1 MCGNLEDKTD
11 NENCENCEI
20 LDNVRTSC
28 EAAVEILNDL
38 LCFDKI
44 ESGIL
49 DLHKLETP
57 VIPFIFD
64 CVKMFSSQAR
74 EAGINISFITSHAN
88 AFQLSRNVSHSA
100 LPSASSTSSSPVMSS
115 INVHEQHVQDQEQP
129 YGSILDSDKVLVDK
143 FKMNQVMRNL
153 ISNALKFTP
162 SGGSVI
168 VSAFF
173 LPDERTDIRTVAQ
186 RLTSS
191 RTNSNRIPST
201 QGQRKSILSKC
212 SLASQYYRQPR
223 RNRRR
228 NSSVSV
234 HPGMLDKEDDD
245 DDDDVDAAIIT
256 SLQEGST
263 HACSNVE
270 SNTFYQVATGQRES
284 ILASGRGEKTIYS
297 RSLNK
302 VARRSHNK
310 IRIETQDDRE
320 NFILGK
326 LKIVVEDT
334 GCGISDVDRARLFKE
349 IVQFTPEILQ
359 GGGGSGLGLYISNH
373 IIQMHSGT
381 IQAISEG
388 VGKGSTFVVE
398 LDMRRMRPAFR
409 SI

>member
-1 MCGNLEDKTD
+1 M
-11 NENCENCEI
+11 
-20 LDNVRTSC
+20 
-28 EAAVEILNDL
+28 EILNDL

-44 ESGIL
+44 ECGIL

-57 VIPFIFD
+57 VIPFISD

-100 LPSASSTSSSPVMSS
+100 LPSASSTSSSSPVMSG
-115 INVHEQHVQDQEQP
+115 INVHEQHGPDQEQP

-173 LPDERTDIRTVAQ
+173 LPDERTDVGTVAQ

-191 RTNSNRIPST
+191 RTNIPST
-201 QGQRKSILSKC
+201 QGQRKSLLSKY

-234 HPGMLDKEDDD
+234 HPGTLEKDDD
-245 DDDDVDAAIIT
+245 GDDDDVDAAIIS

-270 SNTFYQVATGQRES
+270 SNTFYRVATGQRES
-284 ILASGRGEKTIYS
+284 ILVSGRGEKIICS

-302 VARRSHNK
+302 VARRSHNN

-320 NFILGK
+320 NIILGK

-334 GCGISDVDRARLFKE
+334 GCGISDVDRSRLFNE
-349 IVQFTPEILQ
+349 IVQCPVH
-359 GGGGSGLGLYISNH
+359 YH
-373 IIQMHSGT
+373 
-381 IQAISEG
+381 
-388 VGKGSTFVVE
+388 
-398 LDMRRMRPAFR
+398 R
-409 SI
+409 

>member
-1 MCGNLEDKTD
+1 M
-11 NENCENCEI
+11 
-20 LDNVRTSC
+20 
-28 EAAVEILNDL
+28 EILNDL

-44 ESGIL
+44 ECGIL

-57 VIPFIFD
+57 VIPFISD

-100 LPSASSTSSSPVMSS
+100 LPSASSTSSSSPVMSG
-115 INVHEQHVQDQEQP
+115 INVHEQHVPDQEQP

-173 LPDERTDIRTVAQ
+173 LPDERTDVGTVAQ

-191 RTNSNRIPST
+191 RTNIPST
-201 QGQRKSILSKC
+201 QGQPKSILSKC

-234 HPGMLDKEDDD
+234 HPGTLEKDDD
-245 DDDDVDAAIIT
+245 GDDDDVDAAIIS

-270 SNTFYQVATGQRES
+270 SNTFYRVATGQRES
-284 ILASGRGEKTIYS
+284 ILVSGRGEKIICS

-302 VARRSHNK
+302 VARRSHNN

-320 NFILGK
+320 NIILGK

-334 GCGISDVDRARLFKE
+334 GCGISDVDRSRLFNE

-359 GGGGSGLGLYISNH
+359 GGGGSGLGLYISSH

>member
-11 NENCENCEI
+11 IENRENGEI

-57 VIPFIFD
+57 VIPFISD
-64 CVKMFSSQAR
+64 CVKMFSSQAK

-88 AFQLSRNVSHSA
+88 AFQLARNVSHGA
-100 LPSASSTSSSPVMSS
+100 TPSASSTSPPVMSG
-115 INVHEQHVQDQEQP
+115 INVHEQQHVQDQEHP
-129 YGSILDSDKVLVDK
+129 YGSILDSDRVFVDK

-162 SGGSVI
+162 SGGSVV

-173 LPDERTDIRTVAQ
+173 LPEERTDVRTVAQ

-191 RTNSNRIPST
+191 RTPSNSNCIPSS
-201 QGQRKSILSKC
+201 QGHRKSILSIR
-212 SLASQYYRQPR
+212 SLASQYHRQPR

-228 NSSVSV
+228 KSSVSV
-234 HPGMLDKEDDD
+234 HPGDKD
-245 DDDDVDAAIIT
+245 DDDDVDVAIVSS
-256 SLQEGST
+256 SLQEKST
-263 HACSNVE
+263 HACSNSNVE
-270 SNTFYQVATGQRES
+270 SNTFYQVATGQRDS
-284 ILASGRGEKTIYS
+284 TGGNGRGDKTIYS

-302 VARRSHNK
+302 VARRSHSK
-310 IRIETQDDRE
+310 IENPDDNE
-320 NFILGK
+320 NVILGK

-359 GGGGSGLGLYISNH
+359 AGGGSGLGLYISSH

-398 LDMRRMRPAFR
+398 LDMRRMTPAHR